1 MSHRQQRKYGD
12 EVCLVIS
19 YAVISFCDYT
29 QIMTSSRSLLVIIND
44 VLDLTKIEAGQLT
57 LSLTDFNVR
66 QVILTCYYSHLE
78 YSPLIQ
84 VME

>member
-1 MSHRQQRKYGD
+1 M
-12 EVCLVIS
+12 CLVIS

-57 LSLTDFNVR
+57 LSLTDFNIR
-66 QVILTCYYSHLE
+66 QEVIYYGVKRSRHVTE
-78 YSPLIQ
+78 RGIPPAEEDHTHIRFR
-84 VME
+84 